1 MFIRYGV
8 FLQINVLSITLLS
21 LQKDYIEE
29 SEIFQGLLQVEI
41 VLELFWRI

>member
-8 FLQINVLSITLLS
+8 LLQINVLSITLLS

-29 SEIFQGLLQVEI
+29 NEIFQGLLQVEI